1 MSPRKKS
8 IDCRDMKFQSY
19 RRQIFLITIGIFI
32 VGILGT
38 IAYDQWTNRI
48 QIKNLSQAH
57 IKQAVI
63 RVGNNTYEVT
73 DIEPGA
79 SRSILFQVES
89 DSHFQCRFLSHT
101 GEVIETEFGYM
112 PGGSGR
118 YGNKAQVRIYPD
130 KLEAEMMD

>member
-1 MSPRKKS
+1 
-8 IDCRDMKFQSY
+8 MKFQSY

>member
-1 MSPRKKS
+1 
-8 IDCRDMKFQSY
+8 MKFQSY
-19 RRQIFLITIGIFI
+19 RRQIFLFTIGIFI

-112 PGGSGR
+112 PGGAGR

-130 KLEAEMMD
+130 KLVAEMMD